1 MTEWPLNKCV
11 PLLMVKRCV
20 VALSALWVTCGPHT
34 HTLTLDTKL
43 IEVPGGLGTL
53 ARQPLSVNI
62 YSQFES

>member
-34 HTLTLDTKL
+34 HTLTPDTKL
-43 IEVPGGLGTL
+43 MEVPGGPGTL
-53 ARQPLSVNI
+53 ARQALLVNI